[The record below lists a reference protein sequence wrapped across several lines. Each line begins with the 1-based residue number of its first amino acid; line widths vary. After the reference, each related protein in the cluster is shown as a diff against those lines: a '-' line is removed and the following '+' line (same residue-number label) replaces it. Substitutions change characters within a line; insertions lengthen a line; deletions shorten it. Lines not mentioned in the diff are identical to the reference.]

1 MNSTMTKDNDLS
13 TEKMLNKKTGSKMS
27 FIIFWSLLIDLM
39 AFTMI
44 LPLMPALMDHYQ
56 KTDPSDGLYQYFSSI
71 INKFQVQVGAPDAA
85 NSVLFGGFLGSLFS
99 FLQYVVSPLAGGLSD
114 RYGRKPILLSC
125 LIGIAVSYGLWAVS
139 YNFAFFVIARII
151 GGLSKGNVSITM
163 AIITDVSTASTRA
176 AGMALVGIAFS
187 MGFII
192 GPLIGAFIA
201 KWAIFSGNMY
211 WFVLPALFALFL
223 SIVDIIFIFFFF
235 EETLPKEKRAKSI
248 AASLGHAMTY
258 INIVSLFKFSA
269 VQNLSQSGRESLI
282 RLGLIYFVYLFL
294 YSGLEFTL
302 TFLTHYHFGFTP
314 MHQGTMFFCI
324 GLVMAVLQGGYVRRI
339 ATNKVKSAAFFGLLL
354 IVPSYISVG
363 AASTEILLYFGVF
376 LYALSTAFVVPCLT
390 TLASQFGGDDTKGTV
405 LGVFRS
411 LGALA
416 RALGPIVASVSFWT
430 FGSRVTYLV
439 GAIALLWPCY
449 TLKKTK
455 FKSE

>member
-1 MNSTMTKDNDLS
+1 MKSRMTKDSISS
-13 TEKMLNKKTGSKMS
+13 TGQMLNKNKGSKMTH
-27 FIIFWSLLIDLM
+27 IIFWSLLIDLM

-56 KTDPSDGLYQYFSSI
+56 KTDPSDGLYHYFSSI
-71 INKFQVQVGAPDAA
+71 INKFQVQVGAPDAT

-125 LIGIAVSYGLWAVS
+125 LVGIAVSYGLWAVS

-163 AIITDVSTASTRA
+163 AIITDVSTSSSRA

-201 KWAIFSGNMY
+201 KWAIFSGNIY
-211 WFVLPALFALFL
+211 WFILPALFALFL
-223 SIVDIIFIFFFF
+223 SVVDIIFIFLFF

-269 VQNLSQSGRESLI
+269 VQKLSKSGK
-282 RLGLIYFVYLFL
+282 
-294 YSGLEFTL
+294 
-302 TFLTHYHFGFTP
+302 
-314 MHQGTMFFCI
+314 I
-324 GLVMAVLQGGYVRRI
+324 G
-339 ATNKVKSAAFFGLLL
+339 
-354 IVPSYISVG
+354 
-363 AASTEILLYFGVF
+363 
-376 LYALSTAFVVPCLT
+376 
-390 TLASQFGGDDTKGTV
+390 
-405 LGVFRS
+405 
-411 LGALA
+411 
-416 RALGPIVASVSFWT
+416 RAHV
-430 FGSRVTYLV
+430 
-439 GAIALLWPCY
+439 
-449 TLKKTK
+449 
-455 FKSE
+455 